1 MLHALKPINNGVT
14 SPLEPLFS
22 PDRLLNMP
30 RTLPSPLAPAQDETR
45 GVLAIKPFRRLW
57 NAMLFSSLGDW
68 LGLLAT
74 TALAQQLSGGD
85 YATANFAIAG
95 VFIAR
100 LLPAVFLGPIAGVI
114 ADRLD
119 RRKLMVSSD
128 VLRTGLYISIPIA
141 HNYFW
146 LYTATIL
153 VECVTL
159 FWSPAKDAS
168 VPNLVPREKLESAN
182 QVSLLAAYGTAPIA
196 AALFTFL
203 SLFTSAINAAFS
215 VNTTAVDIALYLNA
229 LSFAFAAFTIWGL
242 REIPK
247 GAAAKHTAESGI
259 IKSLHEGYKSVS
271 ASKIIRGLI
280 VGMLGAFIAAGAVI
294 GLARTF
300 VGDLGGGEAAYGVL
314 FGAVFTGLAAG
325 IALGPKVFS
334 QFSRR
339 RLFGASLTIAGFFL
353 VALAAI
359 PNLVLAVFIVIV
371 LGAFSGIS
379 WVTGFTMLGMEVA
392 DDVRGRTFAYVQSL
406 IRVVLVGVLA
416 IAPLI
421 AAAVGEH
428 TFEFQN
434 TQVSYNGAAVTLA
447 IAGIIASLIGV
458 ISYHHMK
465 DRPNVSLWSDI
476 SNALKGEL
484 GSITGAPTKGV
495 FIVFEGGEGI
505 GKTTQAKLLKA
516 WLEQEGESVVLSREP
531 GGSEL
536 GIEIRKILLSHST
549 GEISPRAE
557 ALLYAADRAH
567 HVHDVI
573 RPALAQG
580 DVVISDRYFDSS
592 IAYQGAGRV
601 LEPGEVARISRWATE
616 SLFPTLTII
625 IDLPAEI
632 GLARLRNK
640 DRLEAQPIDFH
651 ERVRQEF
658 LQLALLDPERYFI
671 LDGNQ
676 SIEDT
681 HTLIIAR
688 VNQIA
693 ALKRNAVADKGA
705 LLLRPIRAVNK
716 VVRTTAKRTSVGA
729 TNAVKKSKQA
739 VRKSTT
745 KKPVTKKRSAK

>member
-1 MLHALKPINNGVT
+1 MV
-14 SPLEPLFS
+14 
-22 PDRLLNMP
+22 
-30 RTLPSPLAPAQDETR
+30 RTLPTPAAPAQDETR
-45 GVLAIKPFRRLW
+45 GVLAIRPFRKLW
-57 NAMLFSSLGDW
+57 NSMVFSSLGDW

-85 YATANFAIAG
+85 YAKANFAIAG
-95 VFIAR
+95 VFISR
-100 LLPAVFLGPIAGVI
+100 LLPAVFLGPLAGVI
-114 ADRLD
+114 ADKLD
-119 RRKLMVSSD
+119 RRKLMVVCD
-128 VLRTGLYISIPIA
+128 ILRTGLYISIPIF

-159 FWSPAKDAS
+159 FWSPAKEAS

-196 AALFTFL
+196 ALLFTFL
-203 SLFTSAINAAFS
+203 SLFTSAFVALIPNFNA
-215 VNTTAVDIALYLNA
+215 TAVDIALYVNA
-229 LSFAFAAFTIWGL
+229 ASFAFAAFTIWNL
-242 REIPK
+242 KEIPK
-247 GAAAKHTAESGI
+247 GAAAKHAADTGI
-259 IKSLHEGYKSVS
+259 LKSLLEGWKSVS
-271 ASKIIRGLI
+271 GSKIIRGLV
-280 VGMLGAFIAAGAVI
+280 VGMVGAFVAAGAVI

-325 IALGPKVFS
+325 IAFGPKVFA

-339 RLFGASLTIAGFFL
+339 RLFGASLTIAGLFL
-353 VALAAI
+353 VGLAAI
-359 PNLVLAVFIVIV
+359 PNLVLAVFTVIA
-371 LGAFSGIS
+371 LGAFSGIC

-392 DDVRGRTFAYVQSL
+392 DDVRGRTFAFVQSL
-406 IRVVLVGVLA
+406 IRVVLVAVLA
-416 IAPLI
+416 LAPLI

-434 TQVSYNGAAVTLA
+434 TQLSYNGASVTIL
-447 IAGIIASLIGV
+447 IAGLFASFIGAL
-458 ISYHHMK
+458 SYHQMK

-476 SNALKGEL
+476 SNAIKGEL
-484 GSITGAPTKGV
+484 GGITGAPTKGT

-505 GKTTQAKLLKA
+505 GKSTQAKLLKA
-516 WLEQEGESVVLSREP
+516 WLEQEDESVVLTREP
-531 GGSEL
+531 GGSDL

-549 GEISPRAE
+549 GDISPRAE

-567 HVHDVI
+567 HVFSVI
-573 RPALAQG
+573 RPALAAGQ
-580 DVVISDRYFDSS
+580 VVIGDRYFDSS

-640 DRLEAQPIDFH
+640 DRLESQPIDFH

-671 LDGNQ
+671 VDGNKT
-676 SIEDT
+676 IEQT
-681 HTLIIAR
+681 HSDIITR
-688 VNQIA
+688 VSEIA
-693 ALKRNAVADKGA
+693 ALKRNAREDKGN
-705 LLLRPIRAVNK
+705 LLLRPIRAAGK
-716 VVRTTAKRTSVGA
+716 
-729 TNAVKKSKQA
+729 AVKRATPKKRA
-739 VRKSTT
+739 KT
-745 KKPVTKKRSAK
+745 KK

>member
-1 MLHALKPINNGVT
+1 
-14 SPLEPLFS
+14 
-22 PDRLLNMP
+22 
-30 RTLPSPLAPAQDETR
+30 
-45 GVLAIKPFRRLW
+45 
-57 NAMLFSSLGDW
+57 MLFSSLGDW

-85 YATANFAIAG
+85 YAKANYAIAG
-95 VFIAR
+95 VFISR

-114 ADRLD
+114 ADKLD
-119 RRKLMVSSD
+119 RRKLMVTCD
-128 VLRTGLYISIPIA
+128 ILRTGLYISIPIF

-159 FWSPAKDAS
+159 FWSPAKEAS
-168 VPNLVPREKLESAN
+168 VPNLVPRERLENAN

-196 AALFTFL
+196 ALLFTFL
-203 SLFTSAINAAFS
+203 SLFTSAINAAFGINS
-215 VNTTAVDIALYLNA
+215 TAVDIALYVNA
-229 LSFAFAAFTIWGL
+229 LSFAFAAYTIWGL

-247 GAAAKHTAESGI
+247 GAAEKHSADTGI
-259 IKSLHEGYKSVS
+259 LKSLHDGWKSVS
-271 ASKIIRGLI
+271 GSKLIRGLV
-280 VGMLGAFIAAGAVI
+280 VGMVGAFVAAGAVI

-325 IALGPKVFS
+325 IAFGPKVFA

-339 RLFGASLTIAGFFL
+339 RLFGASLAISGGFL

-359 PNLVLAVFIVIV
+359 PNLVLAVFIVVI
-371 LGAFSGIS
+371 LGAFSGIT

-392 DDVRGRTFAYVQSL
+392 DDVRGRTFAFVQSL

-416 IAPLI
+416 VAPLI
-421 AAAVGEH
+421 AAAVGQH
-428 TFEFQN
+428 TFKFQN
-434 TQVSYNGAAVTLA
+434 TQVSYNGAAVTILLA
-447 IAGIIASLIGV
+447 GLFASLIGF
-458 ISYHHMK
+458 ISYKQMK

-476 SNALKGEL
+476 TNALKGEL

-495 FIVFEGGEGI
+495 FIAFEGGEGI
-505 GKTTQAKLLKA
+505 GKSTQSQLLKQ
-516 WLEQEGESVVLSREP
+516 WLEQEGETVVLSREP
-531 GGSEL
+531 GGSDL

-567 HVHDVI
+567 HVFSVI
-573 RPALAQG
+573 RPALARNE
-580 DVVISDRYFDSS
+580 VVISDRYFDSS

-625 IDLPAEI
+625 IDLPPTI
-632 GLARLRNK
+632 GLARLKNK
-640 DRLEAQPIDFH
+640 DRLESQPLDFH

-658 LQLALLDPERYFI
+658 LQLAALDPERYVI
-671 LDGNQ
+671 IDGNQ

-681 HTLIIAR
+681 HAAIISR
-688 VNQIA
+688 VSEIP
-693 ALKRNAVADKGA
+693 ALKRNAVEDKGNA
-705 LLLRPIRAVNK
+705 LLRPIRAAGK
-716 VVRTTAKRTSVGA
+716 
-729 TNAVKKSKQA
+729 AVKKTGTTASKA
-739 VRKSTT
+739 VKNAAPKKKPAT
-745 KKPVTKKRSAK
+745 KK

>member
-1 MLHALKPINNGVT
+1 
-14 SPLEPLFS
+14 
-22 PDRLLNMP
+22 MP
-30 RTLPSPLAPAQDETR
+30 KTLPTPAAPAQDVTR
-45 GVLAIKPFRRLW
+45 GVLAIKPFRKLW
-57 NAMLFSSLGDW
+57 NSMLFSSLGDW

-74 TALAQQLSGGD
+74 TAMAQQLSGGD

-100 LLPAVFLGPIAGVI
+100 LLPAVFLGPLAGVI
-114 ADRLD
+114 ADKLD
-119 RRKLMVSSD
+119 RRKLMVNCD
-128 VLRTGLYISIPIA
+128 ILRAGLYISIPIA
-141 HNYFW
+141 NNYFW
-146 LYTATIL
+146 LYTAMIL
-153 VECVTL
+153 VECITL

-168 VPNLVPREKLESAN
+168 VPNLVPREKLENAN

-196 AALFTFL
+196 ALLFTFL
-203 SLFTSAINAAFS
+203 SLFTSAINVTFGINS
-215 VNTTAVDIALYLNA
+215 TAVDLSLYVNA

-242 REIPK
+242 KEIPK
-247 GAAAKHTAESGI
+247 GAAEKHSADSGI
-259 IKSLHEGYKSVS
+259 LKSLYEGWKAVS
-271 ASKIIRGLI
+271 GSRIIRGLI
-280 VGMLGAFIAAGAVI
+280 VGMVGAFVAAGAVI

-325 IALGPKVFS
+325 IAFGPKVFA

-339 RLFGASLTIAGFFL
+339 RLFGASLAVSGAFL

-359 PNLVLAVFIVIV
+359 PNLVLAVFITII
-371 LGAFSGIS
+371 LGAFSGIT
-379 WVTGFTMLGMEVA
+379 WVTGFTMLGMEVK
-392 DDVRGRTFAYVQSL
+392 DDVRGRTFAFVQSL

-416 IAPLI
+416 VAPLI

-428 TFEFQN
+428 TFKFQN
-434 TQVSYNGAAVTLA
+434 SEVSYNGAAVTIL
-447 IAGIIASLIGV
+447 IAGVIASMIGL
-458 ISYHHMK
+458 ISYKQMK

-476 SNALKGEL
+476 TNALKGEL

-495 FIVFEGGEGI
+495 FIALEGGEGI
-505 GKTTQAKLLKA
+505 GKSTQAKLLKA
-516 WLEQEGESVVLSREP
+516 WLEQEGETVVLSREP

-536 GIEIRKILLSHST
+536 GVEIRKILLSHST

-567 HVHDVI
+567 HVYSVI

-625 IDLPAEI
+625 IDLPPQI
-632 GLARLRNK
+632 GLARLKSK
-640 DRLEAQPIDFH
+640 DRLESQPMDFH

-658 LQLALLDPERYFI
+658 LQLAALDPERYVI
-671 LDGNQ
+671 IDGNQ

-681 HTLIIAR
+681 HAAIISR
-688 VNQIA
+688 VSEIP
-693 ALKRNAVADKGA
+693 ALKRNAVEDTGN
-705 LLLRPIRAVNK
+705 LLLRPIRAAGK
-716 VVRTTAKRTSVGA
+716 
-729 TNAVKKSKQA
+729 AVKKA
-739 VRKSTT
+739 AP
-745 KKPVTKKRSAK
+745 KKKSAKRK

>member
-1 MLHALKPINNGVT
+1 MA
-14 SPLEPLFS
+14 
-22 PDRLLNMP
+22 
-30 RTLPSPLAPAQDETR
+30 RTLPTPAAPAQDETR
-45 GVLAIKPFRRLW
+45 GVLAIRPFRKLW
-57 NAMLFSSLGDW
+57 NSMVFSSLGDW

-74 TALAQQLSGGD
+74 TAMAQQLSGGD

-100 LLPAVFLGPIAGVI
+100 LLPAVFLGPLAGVI
-114 ADRLD
+114 ADKLD
-119 RRKLMVSSD
+119 RRKLMVSCD
-128 VLRTGLYISIPIA
+128 IVRAGLYISIPIF

-159 FWSPAKDAS
+159 FWSPAKEAS

-196 AALFTFL
+196 ALLFTFL
-203 SLFTSAINAAFS
+203 SLFTSAFVALIPNFNA
-215 VNTTAVDIALYLNA
+215 TAVDIALYVNA
-229 LSFAFAAFTIWGL
+229 LSFAFAAFTIWNL

-247 GAAAKHTAESGI
+247 GAAAKHAADTGI
-259 IKSLHEGYKSVS
+259 LKSLLEGWKAVS
-271 ASKIIRGLI
+271 GSKIIRGLI
-280 VGMLGAFIAAGAVI
+280 LGMVGAFVAAGAVI

-325 IALGPKVFS
+325 IAFGPRVFA

-339 RLFGASLTIAGFFL
+339 RLFGASLTIAGLFL
-353 VALAAI
+353 VGLAAI
-359 PNLVLAVFIVIV
+359 PNLVLAVFTVIA
-371 LGAFSGIS
+371 LGAFSGIC

-392 DDVRGRTFAYVQSL
+392 DEVRGRTFAFVQSL
-406 IRVVLVGVLA
+406 IRVVLVAVLA
-416 IAPLI
+416 LAPLI

-434 TQVSYNGAAVTLA
+434 TQVSYNGAAVTIL
-447 IAGIIASLIGV
+447 IAGLIASFIGAL
-458 ISYHHMK
+458 SYHQMK

-484 GSITGAPTKGV
+484 GGITGAPTKGI

-505 GKTTQAKLLKA
+505 GKSTQAKLLKA
-516 WLEQEGESVVLSREP
+516 WLEQEGESVVLTREP
-531 GGSEL
+531 GGSDL

-567 HVHDVI
+567 HVYSVI
-573 RPALAQG
+573 RPALASGQ
-580 DVVISDRYFDSS
+580 VVIGDRYFDSS

-632 GLARLRNK
+632 GLARLKSK
-640 DRLEAQPIDFH
+640 DRLESQPIDFH

-658 LQLALLDPERYFI
+658 LQLSLLDPERYFI
-671 LDGNQ
+671 VDGNKT
-676 SIEDT
+676 IEET
-681 HTLIIAR
+681 HAEIITR
-688 VNQIA
+688 VSEIG
-693 ALKRNAVADKGA
+693 ALKRNTREDKGN
-705 LLLRPIRAVNK
+705 LLLRPIRAAGK
-716 VVRTTAKRTSVGA
+716 
-729 TNAVKKSKQA
+729 AVKRAAPKKKAKTKS
-739 VRKSTT
+739 
-745 KKPVTKKRSAK
+745 

>member
-1 MLHALKPINNGVT
+1 
-14 SPLEPLFS
+14 
-22 PDRLLNMP
+22 MP
-30 RTLPSPLAPAQDETR
+30 KTLPTPAAPAPDVTR
-45 GVLAIKPFRRLW
+45 GVLAIKPFRKLW
-57 NAMLFSSLGDW
+57 NSMVFSSLGDW

-85 YATANFAIAG
+85 YAKANFAIAG

-114 ADRLD
+114 ADKLD
-119 RRKLMVSSD
+119 RRKLMVNCD
-128 VLRTGLYISIPIA
+128 ILRTGLYISIPIF

-146 LYTATIL
+146 LYTAMIL
-153 VECVTL
+153 VECITL
-159 FWSPAKDAS
+159 FWSPAKEAS
-168 VPNLVPREKLESAN
+168 VPNLVPRDKLENAN

-196 AALFTFL
+196 AAIFTFL

-215 VNTTAVDIALYLNA
+215 LNVTAVDLALYANA
-229 LSFAFAAFTIWGL
+229 LSFAFAAFTVWGL

-247 GAAAKHTAESGI
+247 GAAAKHAAETSI
-259 IKSLHEGYKSVS
+259 LKSLHEGWKAVS
-271 ASKIIRGLI
+271 GSKLIRGLI
-280 VGMLGAFIAAGAVI
+280 VGMVGAFVAAGAVI

-325 IALGPKVFS
+325 IALGPKVFA

-339 RLFGASLTIAGFFL
+339 RLFGASLTISGAFL

-359 PNLVLAVFIVIV
+359 PNLVLAVVIVII
-371 LGAFSGIS
+371 LGAFSGIT

-392 DDVRGRTFAYVQSL
+392 DDVRGRTFAFVQSL
-406 IRVVLVGVLA
+406 IRVVLVAVLA
-416 IAPLI
+416 AAPLI

-428 TFEFQN
+428 TFKFQN
-434 TQVSYNGAAVTLA
+434 TQVSYNGAAVTIL
-447 IAGIIASLIGV
+447 IAGLFASLIGFV
-458 ISYHHMK
+458 SYKQMK

-476 SNALKGEL
+476 VNAFKGEL
-484 GSITGAPTKGV
+484 GSITGAPTQGV

-531 GGSEL
+531 GGSGL

-567 HVHDVI
+567 HVFSVI
-573 RPALAQG
+573 RPALSRG
-580 DVVISDRYFDSS
+580 EVVISDRYFDSS

-632 GLARLRNK
+632 GLGRLKSK
-640 DRLEAQPIDFH
+640 DRLESQPLAFH

-658 LQLALLDPERYFI
+658 LQLSLLDPERYFI
-671 LDGNQ
+671 VDGSK
-676 SIEDT
+676 SIEDI
-681 HTLIIAR
+681 HSAIITR
-688 VNQIA
+688 VSEIG
-693 ALKRNAVADKGA
+693 ALKRNAQEDKGN
-705 LLLRPIRAVNK
+705 LLLRPIRAAGK
-716 VVRTTAKRTSVGA
+716 AVRTTAKKTSAGA
-729 TNAVKKSKQA
+729 TKAVNKAKPKKKA
-739 VRKSTT
+739 KT
-745 KKPVTKKRSAK
+745 KK